1 MPVYLQTY
9 LRTFRAALLTSVEM
23 LALTWMNLRHRMLSE
38 KKTQVFETHIV

>member
-38 KKTQVFETHIV
+38 KKKTSLRDYI